1 MVQSHVYRML
11 DVLGNEGV
19 LRLGHCTTTSLSGVQ
34 LDR

>member
-19 LRLGHCTTTSLSGVQ
+19 LRLRHCTSLSGVQ